1 MFRRFLDGFEQGV
14 PCAFGEHVDF
24 VDDIDFIFGA
34 DRQMENFLADFAR
47 LFHLGMG
54 GGVDFDHIDAGLV
67 GNGEAGFALTARFP
81 VDRMQTVQRLGEDSR
96 RRCFSNSAWSDEEIR
111 LRDPSGYNRIPQCAG
126 DVFLSDHIGKFLRSP
141 FTSDHLI
148 SHFNILFH

>member
-1 MFRRFLDGFEQGV
+1 
-14 PCAFGEHVDF
+14 
-24 VDDIDFIFGA
+24 
-34 DRQMENFLADFAR
+34 MENFLADFAR